1 VRGRWRS
8 CEFVVF
14 GGGKGMRSV
23 GKRLCCGRDERMK
36 GSGMLGWVG
45 SSCFVHVD
53 VLEGVCLRA
62 CLLAVSALVL
72 IG

>member
-1 VRGRWRS
+1 
-8 CEFVVF
+8 
-14 GGGKGMRSV
+14 MRSV